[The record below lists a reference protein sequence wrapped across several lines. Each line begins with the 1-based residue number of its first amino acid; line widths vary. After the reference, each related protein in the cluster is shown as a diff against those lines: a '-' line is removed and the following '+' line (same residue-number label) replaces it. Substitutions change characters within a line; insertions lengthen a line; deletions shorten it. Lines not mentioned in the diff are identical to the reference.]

1 MALQLKISIASFDRV
16 TKTATINDTT
26 GNFNAITNPGG
37 YGAPN
42 PDRSSF
48 ALVITARRVIAQ
60 NETAHVESDAVTD
73 ATWNYVF
80 TSDGS
85 YEIFLVALPIET
97 NPDVSLL
104 AEDYI
109 YWETVSA
116 KIFIVK
122 DGVAVETKSV
132 IDGALHISVVTNF
145 LVTAFSEGNAIEIFC
160 SSFLTGACLPVREEY
175 NDLNRTLDAIQCY
188 FEEAYFEKADELF
201 TLANK
206 IIITTP
212 TEDTTT

>member
-1 MALQLKISIASFDRV
+1 MALQLKISIASFNRV

-26 GNFNAITNPGG
+26 GTFNAISNPGG

-48 ALVITARRVIAQ
+48 ALVITARRVIGQ

-80 TSDGS
+80 TFGGS

-97 NPDVSLL
+97 NPDVSSL
-104 AEDYI
+104 AEGYI
-109 YWETVSA
+109 YWETVTQ
-116 KIFIVK
+116 KIFLVK
-122 DGVAVETKSV
+122 NGIAVETNSV
-132 IDGALHISVVTNF
+132 IDGALHISVVTNH
-145 LVTAFSEGNAIEIFC
+145 LVTAFSEERAIEIFC
-160 SSFLTGACLPVREEY
+160 LTFLRGACLPLREEY

-188 FEEAYFEKADELF
+188 FQEAYFEKADELF

-206 IIITTP
+206 IIITNP
-212 TEDTTT
+212 LEDTTT